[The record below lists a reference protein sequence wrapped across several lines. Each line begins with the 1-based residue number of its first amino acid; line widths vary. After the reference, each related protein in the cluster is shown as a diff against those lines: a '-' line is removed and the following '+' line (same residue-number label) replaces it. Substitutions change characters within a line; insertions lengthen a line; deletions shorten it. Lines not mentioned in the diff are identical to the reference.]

1 MIENET
7 CVLGCCLL
15 DPTTIDVAAG
25 ILTQRDFS
33 DRALGEAFAIL
44 CDLHGAGR
52 PIDERV
58 IFTAFSKAG
67 IVESIGGIAALG
79 RWMNSVPSPS
89 GIREYAGL
97 VKADSQRRHLSKLA
111 DEFKRRSADPKADP
125 VKVAEWIDSQMNQFR
140 VGEDEGP
147 KHFAEH
153 VDQKLQTL
161 RAVKAGQLSA
171 GIRTGIGDLDS
182 VIGGLRPGHL
192 VIVGA
197 RPSIGKS
204 AFACQIAKEIGT
216 QGKNALFVSLEMSGE
231 EIAGRDLCDRFD
243 YENATL
249 QNGWIDDADIAAMQA
264 YADECRSL
272 TYHVWEAKKLTVAKL
287 KAIAKVHRLLHGLD
301 AIFVDYL
308 QLMDVADNRK
318 PRWESLSEI
327 SKELKLL
334 ARELSIP
341 VIALVQLNR
350 KAEGVEPTLA
360 DIGEFGSAEKDGDV
374 VILLHRERK
383 SDSAEA
389 LIKVAKQRNGPIANV
404 WVSYDAK
411 SCRFSNRQHQ
421 DTYNTFA

>member
-15 DPTTIDVAAG
+15 DPSTIDVAAG
-25 ILTQRDFS
+25 VLTSRDFS
-33 DRALGEAFAIL
+33 DASLGQAFGIL

-58 IFTAFSKAG
+58 IVTAFTKAG
-67 IVESIGGIAALG
+67 IIESIGGIAALG

-97 VKADSQRRHLSKLA
+97 VRADSQRRHLSKLA

-125 VKVAEWIDSQMNQFR
+125 VKVAEWIDCQMNQFR
-140 VGEDEGP
+140 VGDDEGP

-153 VDQKLQTL
+153 VNQKLETL

-171 GIRTGIGDLDS
+171 GIRTGLRELDG

-204 AFACQIAKEIGT
+204 AFACQLAKEIGT
-216 QGKNALFVSLEMSGE
+216 QGKSSLFVSLEMSGE

-249 QNGWIDDADIAAMQA
+249 QSGWVDDADLEAMQA

-272 TYHVWEAKKLTVAKL
+272 AYHVWEAKKLTVAKL
-287 KAIAKVHRLLHGLD
+287 KAIAKVHRLHHGLD

-308 QLMDVADNRK
+308 QLLDVADNRK

-341 VIALVQLNR
+341 VVALVQLNR
-350 KAEGVEPTLA
+350 KAEGAEPTLA
-360 DIGEFGSAEKDGDV
+360 DIREFSSAEQDGDV
-374 VILLHRERK
+374 VVLLHREKR
-383 SDSAEA
+383 DSAEA
-389 LIKVAKQRNGPIANV
+389 LIRVAKQRNGPIADV

-411 SCRFSNRQHQ
+411 ACRFSDRQAV
-421 DTYNTFA
+421 DSYGEFA